1 MTCIGAHSKSR
12 MIRGLI
18 ILLGFQGAGE
28 IVSRLFSLP
37 VPGPVIGLVLLLT
50 FLIQRG
56 KVDAPID
63 TVASAFTKHLGLLF
77 VPAAVGVVMFWPQ
90 LKTHFWAVS
99 IALVVSVTA
108 TIAVSAA
115 ILRFWPGG
123 KSTS

>member
-1 MTCIGAHSKSR
+1 

-28 IVSRLFSLP
+28 IVSRLLSLP

-50 FLIQRG
+50 FLLQRG

-123 KSTS
+123 KSTW

>member
-1 MTCIGAHSKSR
+1 

-56 KVDAPID
+56 KVDAPIE
-63 TVASAFTKHLGLLF
+63 TVASTLTRHLGLLF

-90 LKTHFWAVS
+90 LKAHFWAVS

-115 ILRFWPGG
+115 ILRFWPGR

>member
-1 MTCIGAHSKSR
+1 

-28 IVSRLFSLP
+28 IISRLFSLP

-50 FLIQRG
+50 FLITRG
-56 KVDAPID
+56 KIDAPID
-63 TVASAFTKHLGLLF
+63 TVATALTKHLGLLF

-90 LKTHFWAVS
+90 LKTHFGAIS
-99 IALVVSVTA
+99 IALIVSAVA

-115 ILRFWPGG
+115 ILRFWPEAEIE
-123 KSTS
+123 S

>member
-1 MTCIGAHSKSR
+1 

-28 IVSRLFSLP
+28 IISRLFSLP
-37 VPGPVIGLVLLLT
+37 IPGPVIGLVLLLT
-50 FLIQRG
+50 FLIRRG
-56 KVDAPID
+56 KIDAPID
-63 TVASAFTKHLGLLF
+63 TVASSLTKHLGLLF
-77 VPAAVGVVMFWPQ
+77 VPAAVGVVMYWPQ

-99 IALVVSVTA
+99 IALIVSVTA

-123 KSTS
+123 KSAS

>member
-1 MTCIGAHSKSR
+1 

-28 IVSRLFSLP
+28 LISRLFMLP
-37 VPGPVIGLVLLLT
+37 IPGPVIGLVLLLV
-50 FLIQRG
+50 FLIWRG

-63 TVASAFTKHLGLLF
+63 TVASALTRHLGLLF

-90 LKTHFWAVS
+90 LRTHFWAIA
-99 IALVVSVTA
+99 IALIVSAAA

-115 ILRFWPGG
+115 VLRFWPGR
-123 KSTS
+123 KSPGRDHGDPNVTPT

>member
-1 MTCIGAHSKSR
+1 

-37 VPGPVIGLVLLLT
+37 VPGPVIGLVLLLA
-50 FLIQRG
+50 FLLRRD

-63 TVASAFTKHLGLLF
+63 IVASALVKNLGVLF
-77 VPAAVGVVMFWPQ
+77 VPAAVGVVMFLPQ
-90 LKTHFWAVS
+90 LKANFWAVS
-99 IALVVSVTA
+99 IALTVSVVA

-115 ILRFWPGG
+115 ILRFWPGHG
-123 KSTS
+123 RTDAVAPKEVA